1 MFSIPLSEW
10 DGDVVKEAV
19 VPNGKVSMGKAS
31 NALKRANGFP
41 KSRSHRRS
49 RYDWVAEL
57 RFVNDYVLMRN
68 NFQPRCLFLCGRR
81 LFNRFGQTNL
91 GGFKPSMRVSPN
103 FLI

>member
-31 NALKRANGFP
+31 NALKRANRFP
-41 KSRSHRRS
+41 KTRSHRRS

-57 RFVNDYVLMRN
+57 RFVNGYVLMRN
-68 NFQPRCLFLCGRR
+68 NFQPDVCSCVAGACLIVLAK
-81 LFNRFGQTNL
+81 QT
-91 GGFKPSMRVSPN
+91 
-103 FLI
+103 